1 MSSSSRDRSNGWLVA
16 ILVSSLAPVMLAGC
30 GYSLAGKGNFLPGYI
45 ATIAIPPFANRT
57 DRVTIEELFTRK
69 VVEEFNARGRYK
81 IQAETAGADAVLQGT
96 VLSFVTAPT
105 VLEGSSADSPQASQA
120 STYTVIVRA
129 QVQFKDLVQNK
140 VLWQSNNFQFRDD
153 YEVGD
158 NAEQFF
164 DQESLTLQ
172 RLAEEFAKSLVSS
185 ILEAF

>member
-1 MSSSSRDRSNGWLVA
+1 MAVLV
-16 ILVSSLAPVMLAGC
+16 LAGLPLAGC
-30 GYSLAGKGNFLPGYI
+30 GYSLAGKGNFLPEYI
-45 ATIAIPPFANRT
+45 AIVAIPPFTNRT
-57 DRVTIEELFTRK
+57 DRVAIEEVFTRK
-69 VVEEFNARGRYK
+69 VVEEFTSRGRYR
-81 IQAETAGADAVLQGT
+81 IQADTAGADAVLQGT
-96 VLSFVTAPT
+96 VVSFTTAPT
-105 VLEGSSADSPQASQA
+105 VLQGSSADSAEASQA

-153 YEVGD
+153 YEVGE
-158 NAEQFF
+158 NPEEFF